1 MSEVDTDEDL
11 TAPLLDDAFYR
22 GDPFPHYA
30 RLRTEA
36 PVVWNRQHGFWVLSR
51 HADVMAASADPATF
65 CSGKGI
71 LVQEIGVDYPSP
83 PTIMHTDPPA
93 HTRYR
98 KLVQPG
104 FGPRPTRELDGPVR
118 ERARL
123 LIDALPVGDP
133 VEVVAALTAIL
144 PLQVII
150 DLLGVDD
157 DDYDRFLLWSD
168 AAVPGTGDMTDE
180 ERVGHM
186 GDMVVFLLGTAAERR
201 ADPRDDLVSTLATVE
216 LDGDRLS
223 DDEVAMFLVQLL
235 VAGNETSRN
244 MLTGGLHALAQN
256 PDQWAAL
263 RADRSLVPG
272 AVEEM
277 LRWTTPVI
285 AFMRTATRDVEMRG
299 TLIRAGDPTLLLY
312 AAANRDADEFG
323 PTAESFDITRS
334 PNHHLAFGFGA
345 HFCIGAALAR
355 LEARAVLEGLL
366 DRFERIEPVGEPV
379 RSGSSII
386 AGIREADLRFVAA

>member
-1 MSEVDTDEDL
+1 VDTDEDL

-36 PVVWNRQHGFWVLSR
+36 PVAWNRQHGFWVLSR

-123 LIDALPVGDP
+123 LIDALPAGDP

-186 GDMVVFLLGTAAERR
+186 GDMVVFLLGKAAERR
-201 ADPRDDLVSTLATVE
+201 TDPREDLVSTLATVE

-244 MLTGGLHALAQN
+244 MLTGGLHALALN

-355 LEARAVLEGLL
+355 LEARAVLDGLL
-366 DRFERIEPVGEPV
+366 DRFECIEPVGEPV